1 MVYRYAANVTLP
13 TTLFSYCLSIF
24 INSAPV
30 YINTAPVYINAGR
43 VYINAGRVY
52 KPPPTLAKKK
62 HSSLNPHPS
71 CIIHLS
77 FLY

>member
-30 YINTAPVYINAGR
+30 YINTAPVYINA
-43 VYINAGRVY
+43 ARVY
-52 KPPPTLAKKK
+52 KPPPTRGKKDK
-62 HSSLNPHPS
+62 T
-71 CIIHLS
+71 IR
-77 FLY
+77 